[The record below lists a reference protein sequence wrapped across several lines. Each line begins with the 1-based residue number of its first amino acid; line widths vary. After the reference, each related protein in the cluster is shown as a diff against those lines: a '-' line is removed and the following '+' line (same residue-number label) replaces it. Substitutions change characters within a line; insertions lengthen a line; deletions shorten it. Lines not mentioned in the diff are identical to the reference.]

1 MDVFNITYYSYI
13 DIIINIDLSKQFI
26 YNKSIPIFY
35 YKNSEIGIDEESPFY
50 SMLYNVTNIFEQMII
65 KTTDATSLLSEEYRD
80 TFSFYL
86 YKNFSDKL
94 FIDTHYMANSNLL
107 FLIGKGFKPCAFNIF
122 EKLKF
127 FWIQNHENKLN
138 TINDFRWCDIDYL
151 ALYIIRPWFNNII
164 DILHNEANNFLND
177 AKVIQISLFIVI
189 IFILIMSYFI
199 IWKKYEESLS
209 ILLEK
214 SIDLI
219 QLMPEEIKNV
229 IVRKFNE

>member
-1 MDVFNITYYSYI
+1 MDIFNITYCSYV

-35 YKNSEIGIDEESPFY
+35 HKNSEIGIDEESPFY
-50 SMLYNVTNIFEQMII
+50 SMFYNVTNIFEQMII
-65 KTTDATSLLSEEYRD
+65 KTSEKASLLSEEFRD
-80 TFSFYL
+80 TFSSYL

-94 FIDTHYMANSNLL
+94 FIETYYMPNLNL
-107 FLIGKGFKPCAFNIF
+107 FYLLGKGFKPCTVNIF

-127 FWIQNHENKLN
+127 VWLQNHENKAN

-151 ALYIIRPWFNNII
+151 VLYIIRPWFNNII
-164 DILHNEANNFLND
+164 DILHNEVNNFLND